1 MIWQRHGL
9 SGQQNVGVYP
19 RSFHRGD
26 VLLLNRGRSMGSSA
40 ANEDLPLERFRDY
53 LLTLAR
59 VQIDP
64 RLRQKTDPSDVVQ
77 QTLLEAHQQQK
88 AFRGETDSQKAAWLR
103 QILAHNLADAMRH
116 FRRAKRDISH
126 ERSLQA
132 ALDQSSLRLEGLIS
146 AEQSSPSQRAV
157 KNEQLLEV
165 ARVLQTLPESQRTA
179 IELHYWQGWTSTEIA
194 EHLDRSPVAVAG
206 LLQRGLK
213 KLREQ
218 LRNESKS

>member
-1 MIWQRHGL
+1 
-9 SGQQNVGVYP
+9 
-19 RSFHRGD
+19 
-26 VLLLNRGRSMGSSA
+26 MGSSA

-88 AFRGETDSQKAAWLR
+88 AFRGQTDAQKAAWLR
-103 QILAHNLADAMRH
+103 QILAHNLADAIRR
-116 FRRAKRDISH
+116 FGRAKRDIAQ

-132 ALDQSSLRLEGLIS
+132 ALDQSSARLEGWIA
-146 AEQSSPSQRAV
+146 AEQSSPSNQAV
-157 KNEQLLEV
+157 KNEQIV
-165 ARVLQTLPESQRTA
+165 KVSKVLQTLPESQRTA
-179 IELHYWQGWTSTEIA
+179 IELHYWQGWTSAEIA
-194 EHLDRSPVAVAG
+194 EHLGRSTIAVAG

-213 KLREQ
+213 TLREQ
-218 LRNESKS
+218 LRNEDKS